1 MAACNT
7 PLQAVGVRL
16 RRDEKF
22 FIDAATATT
31 TALPTASA
39 WATRP
44 SIQGGPSRETGIRKP
59 PDVRLSG
66 SQPGP
71 TLALSSQPMWTR
83 PRRTTGH
90 PWACTGSEIA
100 ENATLGA
107 KPVKAS
113 RPPTAKTLL
122 RLNLEN
128 SLRPLRKSRSGAH
141 TGDLAEG
148 LNRRG
153 ARNLARCD
161 RSARRDRNTGKLWV
175 WETQAS
181 FDGPQ
186 RTC

>member
-7 PLQAVGVRL
+7 PLRAVGVRL
-16 RRDEKF
+16 RRDENF
-22 FIDAATATT
+22 SSTRRPQPQPRYL
-31 TALPTASA
+31 LPPLGQ
-39 WATRP
+39 RDHL
-44 SIQGGPSRETGIRKP
+44 SREAHRGK
-59 PDVRLSG
+59 LG
-66 SQPGP
+66 YENHP
-71 TLALSSQPMWTR
+71 TQPMWTR

-100 ENATLGA
+100 ENATLGT

-128 SLRPLRKSRSGAH
+128 SLRPLRESRSGAH

-153 ARNLARCD
+153 ARNLVRCD
-161 RSARRDRNTGKLWV
+161 RSARRDGNTGKLWGR
-175 WETQAS
+175 ETQAS